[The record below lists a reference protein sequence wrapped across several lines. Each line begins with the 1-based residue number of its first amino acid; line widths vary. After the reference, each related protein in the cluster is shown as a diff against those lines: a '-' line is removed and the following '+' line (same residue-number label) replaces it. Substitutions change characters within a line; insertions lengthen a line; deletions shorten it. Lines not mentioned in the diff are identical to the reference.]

1 MEIMM
6 VRLNFGD
13 GLDDEFLMYGIN
25 KHHMAA
31 AEDALERAKQKYDLR
46 AVGDTFE
53 DVLDDEL
60 KKAGVRFKRQGYRV
74 DTVKLGGSKE

>member
-25 KHHMAA
+25 KHHVAA
-31 AEDALERAKQKYDLR
+31 AEDALGRAKQKYDLR
-46 AVGDTFE
+46 DMGETFE

-60 KKAGVRFKRQGYRV
+60 KKAGVRFKRQGYHVETV
-74 DTVKLGGSKE
+74 DMRK